1 MKLSYLIF
9 FYIGIISIWC
19 LYKLLG
25 AKYALDNPGFRKHHK
40 SRIPQI
46 GGICFGP
53 LLIFLAW
60 WFNLAPQ
67 WYLISGL
74 VSIILGTAD
83 DVFEIGWYYKLIVQL
98 ILAVYIA
105 IVFWGR
111 IENIVFYNYYIAIS
125 QLILFV
131 IFVFWFVGVYN
142 AVNLLDGLD
151 GLAGGFMLLVCIG
164 TAFSGNQNFVILNLI
179 FACLIFGFLI
189 FNQRPADLF
198 MGDSGS
204 LFLGY
209 HIAVLPLLYYDNQ
222 IQITTFSMTPFI
234 LVASYLI
241 ADTTRVF
248 FTRIISNKSPMTADT
263 IHFHHLVYQQSG
275 SYLASTSSIYLI
287 TMFSVVVAALSF
299 QQTLSSNMMII
310 HLSLLLFFILVP
322 PVQTYV
328 PIISLAITPIYRW
341 QKKHLS
347 IKPLLLRTLFL
358 FFLLGSL
365 FLSLFYNVSINLDFS
380 HFLSLL
386 LFSLFVLFN
395 RDMRKVLYIIQV
407 TVLILFT
414 ELFWE
419 SEFGVLTKLLSAL
432 ICVSYLIFMFERRRG
447 SIISNFSSLD
457 LLFINILIGGI
468 ILSISLNVIS
478 FWYFIIIF
486 AFWFGIRFIFCR
498 LIFLYDEVV

>member
-1 MKLSYLIF
+1 
-9 FYIGIISIWC
+9 
-19 LYKLLG
+19 
-25 AKYALDNPGFRKHHK
+25 
-40 SRIPQI
+40 
-46 GGICFGP
+46 
-53 LLIFLAW
+53 
-60 WFNLAPQ
+60 
-67 WYLISGL
+67 L

-83 DVFEIGWYYKLIVQL
+83 DVFEIGWYYKLIIQL

-105 IVFWGR
+105 IIFWGR
-111 IENIVFYNYYIAIS
+111 IENIVFYNYYIPIS
-125 QLILFV
+125 QSILFV
-131 IFVFWFVGVYN
+131 IFIFWFVGVYN

-164 TAFSGNQNFVILNLI
+164 TAFSGNENFVILNLI

-209 HIAVLPLLYYDNQ
+209 HTAVLPLLYYDNQ

-248 FTRIISNKSPMTADT
+248 VTRILSNKSPMTADT

-328 PIISLAITPIYRW
+328 PIISFAITPIYSW
-341 QKKHLS
+341 QKNAYHL
-347 IKPLLLRTLFL
+347 
-358 FFLLGSL
+358 
-365 FLSLFYNVSINLDFS
+365 NL
-380 HFLSLL
+380 
-386 LFSLFVLFN
+386 
-395 RDMRKVLYIIQV
+395 Y
-407 TVLILFT
+407 
-414 ELFWE
+414 
-419 SEFGVLTKLLSAL
+419 
-432 ICVSYLIFMFERRRG
+432 Y
-447 SIISNFSSLD
+447 
-457 LLFINILIGGI
+457 
-468 ILSISLNVIS
+468 
-478 FWYFIIIF
+478 
-486 AFWFGIRFIFCR
+486 
-498 LIFLYDEVV
+498 